1 MGVVWCGPF
10 IFYDFYVFQYSTSM
24 AGGIWFAEKLLAGDE
39 DVRRAFIDALKA
51 GGSDYAYRILLEAG
65 LDMASPEPYRAT
77 VRRMNDIMDRIEGLL
92 GDEG

>member
-1 MGVVWCGPF
+1 
-10 IFYDFYVFQYSTSM
+10 M

-65 LDMASPEPYRAT
+65 WIWRTRSLT
-77 VRRMNDIMDRIEGLL
+77 GLRC
-92 GDEG
+92 GG